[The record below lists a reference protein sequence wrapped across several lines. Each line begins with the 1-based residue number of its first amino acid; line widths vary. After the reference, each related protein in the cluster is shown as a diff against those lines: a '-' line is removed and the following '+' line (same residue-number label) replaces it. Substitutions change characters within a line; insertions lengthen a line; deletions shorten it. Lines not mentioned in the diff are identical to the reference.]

1 MSGQILALRAEQN
14 NTKRKSQRQK
24 TNLKS
29 LGCACCALM
38 LTDVLTR
45 HTDSG
50 ILGFFAPNGWNALFA
65 VKLASACF
73 CHIGRSRKM
82 RADLG

>member
-1 MSGQILALRAEQN
+1 
-14 NTKRKSQRQK
+14 
-24 TNLKS
+24 
-29 LGCACCALM
+29 M
-38 LTDVLTR
+38 LTGVLTR

-50 ILGFFAPNGWNALFA
+50 ILGFFTPNGWNALFA

-73 CHIGRSRKM
+73 CHIGSSRKM